1 MKVRKVPYLD
11 LYRQNKSLEKYFAKD
26 LSRAIK
32 DSAFILGPA
41 VEEFE
46 RSFADYLGSKFC
58 VGVSNGTDAIE
69 MAIRALNIGEGDEVI
84 VPTNSFIAS
93 ALGVT
98 RAGATPVFCDSDE
111 NFHLSLSSAES
122 MLSSR
127 TKALV
132 VVSLYGQLPDMNKVM
147 EFAKR
152 HDLKV
157 VEDFAQAQGA
167 TFEGRSAG
175 TFGDIGC
182 TSFYPGKN
190 LGALGDAGGV
200 VTQSQDLYN
209 KVMALRTYGG
219 VEKYRH
225 PTIGFNNRIDA
236 IQAKFLTRKLEV
248 LDQWNSQRAFLAR
261 RYDEALV
268 GLPSLVL
275 PKTVPGANHVWHIYA
290 VLTEHRDS
298 LQKYLSEQ
306 GVGTIIH
313 YPTPIHKQGAY
324 RDCKFDQGIRVADT
338 QASNLLSLPLFP
350 GMASRELDY
359 VSEKVREFFS

>member
-1 MKVRKVPYLD
+1 
-11 LYRQNKSLEKYFAKD
+11 
-26 LSRAIK
+26 
-32 DSAFILGPA
+32 
-41 VEEFE
+41 
-46 RSFADYLGSKFC
+46 
-58 VGVSNGTDAIE
+58 
-69 MAIRALNIGEGDEVI
+69 
-84 VPTNSFIAS
+84 
-93 ALGVT
+93 
-98 RAGATPVFCDSDE
+98 
-111 NFHLSLSSAES
+111 
-122 MLSSR
+122 
-127 TKALV
+127 
-132 VVSLYGQLPDMNKVM
+132 
-147 EFAKR
+147 
-152 HDLKV
+152 
-157 VEDFAQAQGA
+157 
-167 TFEGRSAG
+167 
-175 TFGDIGC
+175 
-182 TSFYPGKN
+182 
-190 LGALGDAGGV
+190 
-200 VTQSQDLYN
+200 
-209 KVMALRTYGG
+209 
-219 VEKYRH
+219 
-225 PTIGFNNRIDA
+225 
-236 IQAKFLTRKLEV
+236 V